1 MTGRRAAGHVRTDL
15 GEDGVRR
22 SAADARDRHQVGDGR
37 LERAQARLDL
47 GAHGLDQPIALGQ
60 MTEPGA
66 QDEALVR
73 SQAPLQG
80 RVELGALG
88 AQPSPGQ
95 IGEDARIGLAAH
107 DRDEH
112 RLTPRRRRSWTPPKA
127 SLMVAP
133 LKHLGDPVQ
142 LIGARLRRG
151 TIDSG
156 SARAAPARPGT
167 G

>member
-1 MTGRRAAGHVRTDL
+1 MTGRRAAGHVSTDL
-15 GEDGVRR
+15 GEQRLRR
-22 SAADARDRHQVGDGR
+22 
-37 LERAQARLDL
+37 LQARLDL
-47 GAHGLDQPIALGQ
+47 GAHGLDQPIALVQ

-73 SQAPLQG
+73 SQTPLQG
-80 RVELGALG
+80 RFELDALG

-133 LKHLGDPVQ
+133 LKHPGDPVQ
-142 LIGARLRRG
+142 LIGALLRRG

-156 SARAAPARPGT
+156 SARAAPARRGT